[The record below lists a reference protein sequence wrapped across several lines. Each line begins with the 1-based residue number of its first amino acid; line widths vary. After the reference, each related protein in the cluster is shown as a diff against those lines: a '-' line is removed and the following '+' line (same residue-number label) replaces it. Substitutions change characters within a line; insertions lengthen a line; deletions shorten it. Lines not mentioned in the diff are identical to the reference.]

1 MPVHESEQVVP
12 AFEVEIACESSQVIE
27 KGSPRAQS
35 MTDGLVDLAG
45 KMEHSVDE
53 KCQQQ

>member
-1 MPVHESEQVVP
+1 LPVHESEEVIP
-12 AFEVEIACESSQVIE
+12 SCEVEIACESSQVIE
-27 KGSPRAQS
+27 KGSPCAEN

-45 KMEHSVDE
+45 KMEHGVDE